1 MFSVNQEAVKLVKE
15 EIIPK
20 AEQLNVEI
28 LHLNN
33 GTTVIDMGVNKSGS
47 LSAGI
52 LFTEATFGG
61 LGWAQFGY
69 FKKGE
74 INLPS
79 IDVYIDKP
87 REGTLSSQFSG
98 WKLPRKDLAIAPIGS
113 GPARAIA
120 KNDIFSQCVEYQD
133 NHHEVVFG
141 AQTTILPDEE
151 ITSSIAKQCN
161 ISPENLYVLA
171 ATTGSLVGTIQVCSR
186 TVEAT
191 MWRLYKKGFDIYT
204 VISGIGTCPIPPQT
218 KDELVAMDRVN
229 TALIYGAS
237 VHYIVDWDDNKI
249 EKIIKELPFSA
260 SKRFGTSFLEIF
272 EEGERDFYKVDK
284 DVHTIAH
291 YTISNINSGR
301 TFSAGIIREDILES
315 SFFRTGRQNGA

>member
-1 MFSVNQEAVKLVKE
+1 MFSVNQEAVKIVKE
-15 EIIPK
+15 KIIPK
-20 AEQLNVEI
+20 AEELGVRI
-28 LHLNN
+28 IHLNN
-33 GTTVIDMGVNKSGS
+33 GTTIIDAGINETGS

-61 LGWAQFGY
+61 LGKAQFGY
-69 FKKGE
+69 FRKGK

-98 WKLPRKDLAIAPIGS
+98 WKLPRKNLGIAPIGS

-133 NHHEVVFG
+133 IHHEVVFG
-141 AQTTILPDEE
+141 MQTTVLPDEE
-151 ITSSIAKQCN
+151 LSSSIAKECK
-161 ISPENLYVLA
+161 ILPENLYIIA
-171 ATTGSLVGTIQVCSR
+171 ATTGSLAGTIQVCSR

-237 VHYIVDWDDNKI
+237 VHYIVNWEDDKI

-260 SKRFGTSFLEIF
+260 SKKFGTSFLEIF
-272 EEGERDFYKVDK
+272 EEGDRDFYKVDK
-284 DVHTIAH
+284 DIHTIAH
-291 YTISNINSGR
+291 YTITNINSGR
-301 TFSAGIIREDILES
+301 TFSAGIIREDMLES
-315 SFFRTGRQNGA
+315 SFF